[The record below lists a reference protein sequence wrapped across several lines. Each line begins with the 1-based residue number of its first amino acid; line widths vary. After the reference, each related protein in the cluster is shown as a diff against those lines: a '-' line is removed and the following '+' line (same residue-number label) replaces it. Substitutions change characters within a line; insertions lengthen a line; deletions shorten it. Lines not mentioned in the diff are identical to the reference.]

1 MGFKTLS
8 PFKLNDN
15 FFDQIGRQW
24 MLITAAKPD
33 GTVNSMTAAWGGI
46 GFIWQQPVC
55 FFFIRPQ
62 RCTKTF
68 VQASP
73 TLSLSFYS
81 SDYRDALNFMG
92 NVSGFDDA
100 EKASHSGLTLA
111 FYEAPATDE
120 MATAATAAPA
130 APATDEMATAGT
142 AATAAPAATVA
153 PTAAAPAAT
162 ATDGAATAA
171 ARERTPYFSEARLV
185 FICERLYQQDMRAEG
200 FIDQEQLKRWYTQID
215 DGAFDLHTLYIA
227 GIRDVLVSD

>member
-1 MGFKTLS
+1 MSFKTLS

-24 MLITAAKPD
+24 MLITAAKPN

-68 VQASP
+68 VQASS

-81 SDYRDALNFMG
+81 NDYRDALNFMG

-100 EKASHSGLTLA
+100 EKVAHSGLTLA

-120 MATAATAAPA
+120 
-130 APATDEMATAGT
+130 
-142 AATAAPAATVA
+142 AATV
-153 PTAAAPAAT
+153 APAAT
-162 ATDGAATAA
+162 ATDGVATAA
-171 ARERTPYFSEARLV
+171 TRERTPYFSEARLV
-185 FICERLYQQDMRAEG
+185 LICERLYQQDMRAEG
-200 FIDQEQLKRWYTQID
+200 FIDQEQLRRWYTQID